1 MRFLDMKTDYAFCES
16 IEDKWI
22 YFIKNARALDVIP
35 KNTNNTIEK
44 AYKIAN
50 RANLSKEE
58 LELQEKRE
66 DFLFI
71 QKSSIEKVT
80 REGREEGEKIGE
92 ERGENKKAIEIAKN
106 LLDVLDNQTISQK
119 TGLTIKEVEDL
130 RNSST

>member
-71 QKSSIEKVT
+71 QKSSIEKAT
-80 REGREEGEKIGE
+80 PDFAPKSTTPPCLPSFPKKSRHYKSQFTQDI
-92 ERGENKKAIEIAKN
+92 RG
-106 LLDVLDNQTISQK
+106 
-119 TGLTIKEVEDL
+119 
-130 RNSST
+130 